1 MPLKQAFP
9 RPKPQTS
16 VRMAPASPYGNPA
29 TNRDAGLNLRRK
41 QVVNRS
47 AAMASQG
54 MSIGPGTSLE
64 RIKNVALKTFGW
76 NSVLWLRQQIELDRT
91 VLEMDRSTF
100 IETWW
105 ELSKYFSPRR
115 PRFLESDVNKGWRRN
130 GQIIDDTGGMAK
142 DVLAAGMLAGV
153 SSPNRLW
160 FGLGVGDMTLDEN
173 QTVKDWCYK
182 VTQLMAAVFYKSNL
196 YEELPQMYEDAAVF
210 ATGLVWMEESNR
222 EVVSFKSLPIG
233 SYSIHHD
240 NQGHLNKFYRSFM
253 MTAQQLLDEF
263 GHRNAK
269 GEIDNWENF
278 SQAVRTAHDNHTLD
292 YWFYVGHYIR
302 PNHEFEPEAAGTF
315 GMPWLECYFE
325 RGQVNQA
332 APGVSTTSSGS
343 EQWRFLRIRGL
354 QQMPVMELIW
364 KKTGEDDYGTE
375 CPGIRAI
382 GDVKQLQA
390 QERRVS
396 QASEKMI
403 NPPMQGPATLK
414 GQRVSILAGD
424 LTTYDQ
430 RSGDP
435 GFRPAH
441 EVNLN
446 IQMMEQRSDRIRGRI
461 KQFFYYDLFL
471 MMEQEQESSQPIT
484 AEEVREKHEEKL
496 LMLSP
501 VLEKANRGAFNPLI
515 QFTYRCMLQR
525 GMIPPMPSVMKG
537 KELQVEYTSI
547 FAQSL
552 KMIELEAL
560 DKFSQ
565 WLQEKAQIFPEM
577 LDVVDADDMVRQY
590 ADLVTL
596 PPTIIRTE
604 DAIKVIRQQRAQQQ
618 QQQQQAAQAQQQAET
633 AAKLSSASTDP
644 SQPTALTQM
653 MQDAQAGSL
662 NQQ

>member
-1 MPLKQAFP
+1 MALKQAFP
-9 RPKPQTS
+9 KPKPQTS
-16 VRMAPASPYGNPA
+16 VRMAPARAGD
-29 TNRDAGLNLRRK
+29 RDAGLNSRRK

-47 AAMASQG
+47 AAQASQG

-130 GQIIDDTGGMAK
+130 GQIIDDTGGMCK

-160 FGLGVGDMTLDEN
+160 FGLGVSDMALEEN
-173 QTVKDWCYK
+173 QEVKDWSYK
-182 VTQLMAAVFYKSNL
+182 VTQLMASVFYKSNL
-196 YEELPQMYEDAAVF
+196 YEELPLMYEDAGVF
-210 ATGLVWMEESNR
+210 ATGLVWMEESLK

-253 MTAQQLLDEF
+253 MTAAQLLDEF

-315 GMPWLECYFE
+315 GQPWLECYFE

-354 QQMPVMELIW
+354 QQMPIMELIW

-375 CPGIRAI
+375 CPGIRAV
-382 GDVKQLQA
+382 GDVRQLQA

-403 NPPMQGPATLK
+403 NPPMQGPSTLK
-414 GQRVSILAGD
+414 GQRVSILPGD
-424 LTTYDQ
+424 LTTYEQ
-430 RSGDP
+430 RGGDP

-446 IQMMEQRSDRIRGRI
+446 IQMMEQRSDRIRNRI

-471 MMEQEQESSQPIT
+471 MMEQEQDSSQPIT

-515 QFTYRCMLQR
+515 QFTYRAMLQR
-525 GMIPPMPSVMKG
+525 GMIPTMPQAMRG
-537 KELQVEYTSI
+537 KQIEVNYTSI

-560 DKFSQ
+560 QKFSQ
-565 WLQEKAQIFPEM
+565 WLAEIAQVFPEA
-577 LDVVDADDMVRQY
+577 LDVADADEMVKQF
-590 ADLVTL
+590 ANLVTL

-604 DAIKVIRQQRAQQQ
+604 DAMTAIRKQRAQQQ
-618 QQQQQAAQAQQQAET
+618 QQQQQMQAAQQQAET
-633 AAKLSSASTDP
+633 AKSLSSASTDP